1 MLGIGSVGEVFVL
14 HALEKVGGS
23 VEHSPE
29 GGFDLVI
36 LREEGHLAQDE
47 GFEVPVDLLS
57 VPSHVQDQVVVVKNH
72 VDLLAEGPELE
83 GGVLE
88 VLEVFDDVG
97 AQGVSVDVSD
107 GGFVVVVGGQDAGFV
122 SISPEVSGSPDG
134 AVVPDSDAGVQVL
147 HGAVEVV
154 FCGGGD
160 DVVVVGHEDDVMEE
174 NVIFFGTL
182 RECFEEDAGDLP
194 LVEAEG
200 AVVGAAE
207 QVVGVLCLDDAV
219 FSCHARGRAD
229 SVPEPR
235 VLGSLLRLNANR
247 TLT

>member
-1 MLGIGSVGEVFVL
+1 MSVL
-14 HALEKVGGS
+14 HALEKVRRA
-23 VEHSPE
+23 VEHAPQ

-36 LREEGHLAQDE
+36 LREEGTLVQDE

-88 VLEVFDDVG
+88 VLEVFDDFG

-122 SISPEVSGSPDG
+122 SISPEVSGSPDS

-160 DVVVVGHEDDVMEE
+160 DVVVVGHEDEVVDLKS
-174 NVIFFGTL
+174 IFFEDFPESLG
-182 RECFEEDAGDLP
+182 EESDGGVA
-194 LVEAEG
+194 EESEG
-200 AVVGAAE
+200 AVVGAADK
-207 QVVGVLCLDDAV
+207 VVGVLGLDDAG
-219 FSCHARGRAD
+219 FACHA
-229 SVPEPR
+229 VP
-235 VLGSLLRLNANR
+235 
-247 TLT
+247 